1 MTGKTTAAPDPRR
14 PVHILTGF
22 LGSGKTSLLRHW
34 LEQPDFADTA
44 VIINEFGEV
53 GLDQLLVH
61 EVSEDVVLLS
71 SGCVCCTVGDD
82 LVSKLIELDELA
94 ASGQIAPFGRVLI
107 ETSGLADPAPIAT
120 AVMGEARLARLF
132 RLGSIITTIDAVA
145 GATSLKRHVEARHQL
160 ALANHVILTKA
171 DLVDEGAQAPLKSQ
185 IASIN
190 GVADISVSNLGHPP
204 PADPLFSAQTSAFDA
219 LGELGGNHGGS
230 HGHDH
235 EHSDDVGSF
244 VVEVEGDLDWDGF
257 VDWLEL
263 LLAARGDSVL
273 RVKGLL
279 AVSGQPLPVVVQGVQ
294 HTVFPPET
302 LPAWPRGER
311 RTQLVFIAS
320 HLTRDAIETS
330 LASVRAPR
338 LVPEQA

>member
-1 MTGKTTAAPDPRR
+1 MTVTTTATSDPRR

-34 LEQPDFADTA
+34 LEQPEFADTA

-94 ASGQIAPFGRVLI
+94 ASGQIAPFSRVLI

-120 AVMGEARLARLF
+120 AVMGESRLARLF

-171 DLVDEGAQAPLKSQ
+171 DLVDEGAQAPLKSH

-190 GVADISVSNLGHPP
+190 GVADISVSTLGHPP
-204 PADPLFSAQTSAFDA
+204 AADPLFSAQTSTFDA
-219 LGELGGNHGGS
+219 LDGHNGNHGG
-230 HGHDH
+230 GHDH

-244 VVEVEGDLDWDGF
+244 VVEVDGDLDWDGF

-263 LLAARGDSVL
+263 LLAARGDSIL

-302 LPAWPRGER
+302 LPEWPKGQRQ
-311 RTQLVFIAS
+311 TQLVFIAS
-320 HLTRDAIETS
+320 HLTRGAIETS

-338 LVPEQA
+338 LVPERA

>member
-1 MTGKTTAAPDPRR
+1 
-14 PVHILTGF
+14 
-22 LGSGKTSLLRHW
+22 
-34 LEQPDFADTA
+34 
-44 VIINEFGEV
+44 
-53 GLDQLLVH
+53 
-61 EVSEDVVLLS
+61 
-71 SGCVCCTVGDD
+71 VCCTVGDD

-94 ASGQIAPFGRVLI
+94 ASGQIAPFSRILI

-171 DLVDEGAQAPLKSQ
+171 DLVDEGAQALLKSQ
-185 IASIN
+185 IAGIN
-190 GVADISVSNLGHPP
+190 GVADISVSTLGHPP
-204 PADPLFSAQTSAFDA
+204 SANPLFSAESPAFDV
-219 LGELGGNHGGS
+219 LNGYSSDQVEDHS
-230 HGHDH
+230 HEH
-235 EHSDDVGSF
+235 EHSDDIGSF
-244 VVEVEGDLDWDGF
+244 VVEVDGDLDWDGF

-263 LLAARGDSVL
+263 LLAARGDSIL

-302 LPAWPRGER
+302 LPEWPRGQR
-311 RTQLVFIAS
+311 QTQLVFIAS
-320 HLTRDAIETS
+320 HLTRASIETS
-330 LASVRAPR
+330 LASVRAPHP
-338 LVPEQA
+338 VPERA